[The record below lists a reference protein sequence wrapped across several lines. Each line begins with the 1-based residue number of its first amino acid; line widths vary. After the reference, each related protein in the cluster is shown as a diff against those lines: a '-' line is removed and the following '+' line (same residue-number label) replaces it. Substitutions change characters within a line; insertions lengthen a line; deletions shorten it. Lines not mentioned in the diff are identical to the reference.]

1 MSGAPTPALERET
14 MRKVTMRIVPF
25 LMLCYFVNFLDRGNV
40 AFAALQMNADLKFS
54 AGAFG
59 FGAGL
64 FFVGY
69 FVFEVPSNLI
79 LAKVGARR
87 WIARIMFT
95 WGICATAMAFVVGE
109 KSFYVMRLLLGVAEA
124 GFQPGIFFFLTLWF
138 PAAYRARMLGLFFAA
153 IPISGV
159 IGLPISGFLLSLD
172 GLAGLRG
179 WRWLFLLEGAPAIIL
194 APVFLYYIQDVP
206 QQARWLAAEQ
216 RAWLA
221 GRLAGEKNQR
231 DARRVYSVFQALT
244 DPWVLFL
251 GAIYFTNVCLNNGVS
266 FFLPTIVKSFGL
278 SNIQTGFV
286 AAIPSVCALVG
297 VVWWG
302 RRSDWKRERYG
313 HAALATFLGG
323 AGLLISVLVADPAAR
338 VAALAL
344 AVTGTLSF
352 APVFWTIPPSF
363 LSGAAAAGGL
373 AAISALGI
381 LGGFLAPWFV
391 GSLKDMTGD
400 FRYGLGAV
408 AILGMAAAIA
418 LYWIGRGRD
427 GAAIENAAEPH
438 GAGAAHV
445 R

>member
-1 MSGAPTPALERET
+1 MSNASAPSLERET

-40 AFAALQMNADLKFS
+40 GFAALQMNADLNFS

-95 WGICATAMAFVVGE
+95 WGLCATAMAFIAGE
-109 KSFYVMRLLLGVAEA
+109 KSFYVMRLLLGAAEA

-153 IPISGV
+153 IPISGM

-172 GLAGLRG
+172 GFAGLRG
-179 WRWLFLLEGAPAIIL
+179 WRWLFLLEGLPAIIL
-194 APVFLYYIQDVP
+194 GPLFLYYIQDLP
-206 QQARWLAAEQ
+206 EQARWLTADQ
-216 RAWLA
+216 REWLA
-221 GRLAGEKNQR
+221 GRLAGEKRQR
-231 DARRVYSVFQALT
+231 DERRVYSVFQALT

-266 FFLPTIVKSFGL
+266 FFLPTIVKGFGL

-297 VVWWG
+297 VVLWG

-313 HAALATFLGG
+313 HAAR
-323 AGLLISVLVADPAAR
+323 I
-338 VAALAL
+338 AALAL

-391 GSLKDMTGD
+391 GVLKDETGD
-400 FRYGLGAV
+400 FGYGLGAV
-408 AILGMAAAIA
+408 AILGMAAAVA

-427 GAAIENAAEPH
+427 GAVIETAAEPH
-438 GAGAAHV
+438 GAGAAQV